1 MSDHHERSPA
11 DFSAATGLL
20 YTDGATGQLRVRRYR
35 VTVLGGPDAGAKAEI
50 EGGTFLIGT
59 HANNDLRLT
68 DQTVSRYHLELQ
80 LRAEGLKIT
89 DLDSTNGT
97 FQGPTR
103 IGSVTVVGPTRLKLG
118 GTTEIEISQADANV
132 ETPLY
137 DKDRFGDVLGGS
149 RPMREL
155 FSLLA
160 QVAPTEA
167 TVLLQGE
174 TGTGKER
181 LAEAIHS
188 HSPRKNGPFVVVD
201 CAAIPRDLIGSE
213 LFGHLK
219 GSFTG
224 ATMNKRGL
232 IEEADGG
239 TLFLDE
245 IGELALDMQPQLLRV
260 LEKRE
265 VRRIGETKPRR
276 VDIRVIAATN
286 RDLQDMVR
294 QGTFREDLYFRI
306 AVVRAIVPP
315 LRSRREDVPELVR
328 HFLEQ
333 NGRADFEVTRDVL
346 AKLMAYDWPGNV
358 RELRNVVERGLSL
371 REPMPIPESSQ
382 TGPNTVIPPPGP
394 GGTPMPAEVMDL
406 PFKEAKGMLV
416 ESFEREYL
424 KHLLARHNGNISR
437 AALEAGIDRNYIHRL
452 VKKYGIPVDRG

>member
-1 MSDHHERSPA
+1 
-11 DFSAATGLL
+11 
-20 YTDGATGQLRVRRYR
+20 
-35 VTVLGGPDAGAKAEI
+35 
-50 EGGTFLIGT
+50 
-59 HANNDLRLT
+59 
-68 DQTVSRYHLELQ
+68 
-80 LRAEGLKIT
+80 
-89 DLDSTNGT
+89 
-97 FQGPTR
+97 
-103 IGSVTVVGPTRLKLG
+103 
-118 GTTEIEISQADANV
+118 
-132 ETPLY
+132 
-137 DKDRFGDVLGGS
+137 
-149 RPMREL
+149 
-155 FSLLA
+155 
-160 QVAPTEA
+160 
-167 TVLLQGE
+167 VLLQGE

-181 LAEAIHS
+181 LAEAIHG

-265 VRRIGETKPRR
+265 VRRIGETRPRR

-286 RDLQDMVR
+286 RDLQEMVR
-294 QGTFREDLYFRI
+294 TSTFREDLYFRI
-306 AVVRAIVPP
+306 AVVRSIVPP
-315 LRSRREDVPELVR
+315 LRNRREDVPELVR

-333 NGRADFEVTRDVL
+333 AGRADFEVTRDVL

-371 REPMPIPESSQ
+371 REPMPIPEASQ
-382 TGPNTVIPPPGP
+382 TGPNTVIPASAQSGA
-394 GGTPMPAEVMDL
+394 GMPAEVMDL